1 MTAPP
6 KLETKMYQQSY
17 AGRRDK
23 KRHKMVLKCEVNDD
37 THQQDQ
43 TKRNIQQQI

>member
-6 KLETKMYQQSY
+6 KLETKMFQQSY

-23 KRHKMVLKCEVNDD
+23 KRHKMVLKCEFND